1 MSTYSRAKVHHFAEG
16 CTPLKPISPSSLPFT
31 YKENAHMFAIGH
43 PSPKPFL
50 RKAQDAFRCV
60 RKCVLQP
67 CLSDGS
73 SNAEI
78 DCFQGHFPRYQ
89 TVEMKE
95 VFYNSST
102 DRQCTVPHPM
112 RTNSRHERK
121 EESPPPLKLRL
132 IWGLEIVKQ
141 LFPPKESQVQGS
153 QQEAISPLQSSLPD
167 LSEEEEVSMA
177 YNDSYFEDK
186 QCKSDFVRGEWISKE
201 TMEGNTMLPPG
212 TKGENEAPRNSDAE
226 SDSLHGLKEGLR
238 IFVAI

>member
-1 MSTYSRAKVHHFAEG
+1 
-16 CTPLKPISPSSLPFT
+16 
-31 YKENAHMFAIGH
+31 MFAIGH

-67 CLSDGS
+67 CLSESS
-73 SNAEI
+73 SNAET
-78 DCFQGHFPRYQ
+78 DSFQGHFPRYQ

-95 VFYNSST
+95 VCT
-102 DRQCTVPHPM
+102 DRQCTVPHPLRFHNLKAQM
-112 RTNSRHERK
+112 CFPTTNNHHERK
-121 EESPPPLKLRL
+121 EESPPPLELRL

-141 LFPPKESQVQGS
+141 LFPPEDSQVQ
-153 QQEAISPLQSSLPD
+153 EATSPLSSSLPD

-177 YNDSYFEDK
+177 YNDSYF
-186 QCKSDFVRGEWISKE
+186 CKSDFVRGEWISKE

-226 SDSLHGLKEGLR
+226 SDSLHGLKEEGLR